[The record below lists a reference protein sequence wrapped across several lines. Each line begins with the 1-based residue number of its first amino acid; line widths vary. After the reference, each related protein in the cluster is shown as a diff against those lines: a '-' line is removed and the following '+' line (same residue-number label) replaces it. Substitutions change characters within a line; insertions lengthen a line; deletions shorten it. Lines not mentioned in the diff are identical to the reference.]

1 MNFWKRLDGMV
12 TVTMTAAVPEES
24 LQAINERG
32 IRLDQVRWLEP
43 LTVQFRCSRKDRRA
57 VEAICKK
64 RGDETRFSAET
75 GVKPLLQKVLA
86 RPFLLVGCGVLLLLT
101 AYLPT
106 RVFFFQVE
114 GNKTVPSR
122 MILEAA
128 ADCGI
133 RFGVSRRE
141 IRSEKMK
148 NALLEAMPELKWA
161 GINTAGCTATICVR
175 ERAMEEVNQ
184 TMTSRVSS
192 IAAVRD
198 AYITDLTVTRG
209 TALCAPGQVVGA
221 GQILISGHT
230 DLGICVQVTR
240 AQGEV
245 FGETIHEFR
254 AVTPAQWVIR
264 QEATDSVRRYSLILG
279 KKRINFGKGSGI
291 SPATCGRMY
300 KEYYMTLPGGFQLP
314 LGLAVETTIP
324 WKTGRTT
331 LAPKEET
338 MRAFARHQ
346 LLAETVAGTILAED
360 LSFSREKD
368 VFCLQGWFSCSEMI
382 GREVT
387 EEIGEAN
394 GKTD

>member
-1 MNFWKRLDGMV
+1 MNFWKWLGGMV
-12 TVTMTAAVPEES
+12 TVTMTSAAPVES

-32 IRLDQVRWLEP
+32 IRLEQAVWLEP
-43 LTVQFRCSRKDRRA
+43 LTVQFRCSRNDRA
-57 VEAICKK
+57 AIEATCRK
-64 RGDETRFSAET
+64 RGDEVLFSGET
-75 GVKPLLQKVLA
+75 GVKTLGRKLLT
-86 RPFLLVGCGVLLLLT
+86 RPVLLVGCGVLFLLT
-101 AYLPT
+101 AFLPT
-106 RVFFFQVE
+106 RVFFFQVD
-114 GNKTVPSR
+114 GNETVPSR
-122 MILEAA
+122 LILEAA

-148 NALLEAMPELKWA
+148 NALLEAIPELKWA
-161 GINTAGCTATICVR
+161 CINTSGCTATISVR
-175 ERAMEEVNQ
+175 ERVLEEVNQ
-184 TMTSRVSS
+184 TITSPVSS

-198 AYITDLTVTRG
+198 AYITDLSVTRG
-209 TALCAPGQVVGA
+209 TALCTPGQVVGA
-221 GQILISGHT
+221 GQILISGYT

-254 AVTPAQWVIR
+254 AVTPT
-264 QEATDSVRRYSLILG
+264 ESVVRRESEDPIRRYSLILG

-300 KEYYMTLPGGFQLP
+300 MEYYLTLPGGFQLP
-314 LGLAVETTIP
+314 LGLAVDTLIP
-324 WKTGRTT
+324 WKTEHITR
-331 LAPKEET
+331 APEESS
-338 MRAFARHQ
+338 MLAFARHQ
-346 LLAETVAGTILAED
+346 LLAGTVAGTILAED
-360 LSFSREKD
+360 ISFSREKE
-368 VFCLQGWFSCSEMI
+368 VFCLHGWFSCSEMI